1 MTLVKIHLELGR
13 TAEFPNGNPS
23 LGYEFILPL
32 AEDGHIDMAAWSR
45 CKDLCTVRRFNEG
58 FTDRRG
64 MVRHTSNG
72 WQFDY
77 DKSSDADNELFAR
90 LESHILAPGQYVSL
104 SSGEGPVRPF
114 KIVSVAPVETSQDAG
129 R

>member
-13 TAEFPNGNPS
+13 TADYPQGNPS

-32 AEDGHIDMAAWSR
+32 AEDGHIDMAAWAR
-45 CKDLCTVRRFNEG
+45 CKDLCTVRRFNHG

-64 MVRHTSNG
+64 MVRHTGQG

-77 DKSSDADNELFAR
+77 DKNSDSDNETFVR
-90 LESHILAPGQYVSL
+90 LESHILAQGHYVSL
-104 SSGEGPVRPF
+104 RSGNRPVRPF
-114 KIVSVAPVETSQDAG
+114 KIVSVAPVAATQGASK
-129 R
+129 